1 MRYPIEM
8 NWVLLL
14 VAIAL
19 FVTWI
24 VLRVALGVPLGVL
37 NLLWMYAIVMF
48 ILWLRRGW
56 LDNSLERGATSIRSQ
71 KSEGTAQREERRSTS
86 KK

>member
-1 MRYPIEM
+1 M

-24 VLRVALGVPLGVL
+24 VLRVMLGFPLGVL

-48 ILWLRRGW
+48 IIW
-56 LDNSLERGATSIRSQ
+56 N
-71 KSEGTAQREERRSTS
+71 AQRMA
-86 KK
+86 